1 MMVQLLQSKRDAI
14 AAACVRHSVVRLEAF
29 GSALREDYVP
39 GQSDVDLLVEFELIE
54 SYALVDAYFGLL
66 DELRLLLGEVD
77 LVMVG
82 AVKNPYIARAI
93 ERERQLVYAA

>member
-1 MMVQLLQSKRDAI
+1 MVQLLQSKRDAI
-14 AAACVRHSVVRLEAF
+14 AAACARHSVVRLEAF

-39 GQSDVDLLVEFELIE
+39 GQSDVDLLVEFEPLE